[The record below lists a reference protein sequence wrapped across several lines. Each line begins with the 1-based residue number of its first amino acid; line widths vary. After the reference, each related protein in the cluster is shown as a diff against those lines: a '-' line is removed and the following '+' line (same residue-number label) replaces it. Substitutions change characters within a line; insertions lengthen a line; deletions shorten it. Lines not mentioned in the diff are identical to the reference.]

1 MFTYTD
7 LNGYGVELSFK
18 KGAFSIDPKHVL
30 MLSKY
35 EGKWLLTEHPT
46 RGVEFPGGK
55 VEEGESLEEAAAREV
70 LEETGAVMG
79 NFEWLATYY
88 VQCEKPFAKAVFYG
102 QVEKFEAG
110 FEKRETNGAV
120 FLTDEELVA
129 HKNLSFY
136 MKDLGMTKMLE
147 KVSLL
152 EG

>member
-18 KGAFSIDPKHVL
+18 KAAFSIEPKHVL
-30 MLSKY
+30 MLAKY

-55 VEEGESLEEAAAREV
+55 VEAGESLEEAVAREV
-70 LEETGAVMG
+70 LEETGAVMAQ
-79 NFEWLATYY
+79 FEWLATYY

-102 QVEKFEAG
+102 YVESFATDFER
-110 FEKRETNGAV
+110 KETNGAV
-120 FLTDEELVA
+120 LLTDEELIA
-129 HKNLSFY
+129 HTNLSFY